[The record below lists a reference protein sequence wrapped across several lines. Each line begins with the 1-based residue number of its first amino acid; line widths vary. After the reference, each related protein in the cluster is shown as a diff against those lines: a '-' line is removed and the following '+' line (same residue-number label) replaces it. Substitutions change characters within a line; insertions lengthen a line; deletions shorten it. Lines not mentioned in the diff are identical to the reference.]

1 MSECQ
6 SLSVRVK
13 EAKVKLF
20 LKQCLETRKSLK
32 RILQVPVE
40 PGVTMK
46 TSWVGNETGPSSHSF
61 VGNQGF
67 WDDCHQEE
75 V

>member
-1 MSECQ
+1 MSECK
-6 SLSVRVK
+6 SLSVRVR

-20 LKQCLETRKSLK
+20 LKQCLETWKSFK

-46 TSWVGNETGPSSHSF
+46 TSWVGNGSSSLSF